1 MQVRLLGTLLFDLI
15 VIFPNFSQRTLG
27 RCQGHRGG
35 RHGSVRR
42 GKEEARVRD
51 AAQAYLRER
60 WQQRWQQRDQHRGP
74 AGQGR
79 EQQGRSPQA
88 PRDRQSGSPGYLLQ
102 LPEARALCEELHRAQ
117 EDQGGRLKTHEADQ
131 IVILSINYI
140 LFFLNQFDLV
150 FSLLSDRNKSL

>member
-1 MQVRLLGTLLFDLI
+1 MQVRLLGTFLFNLI

-51 AAQAYLRER
+51 AAQASVRE
-60 WQQRWQQRDQHRGP
+60 RWQQRDQHRGP

-102 LPEARALCEELHRAQ
+102 LPEARALCEELYRAQ
-117 EDQGGRLKTHEADQ
+117 EGQGGRLKTHEADQ

-150 FSLLSDRNKSL
+150 FPLLSDRNKSL